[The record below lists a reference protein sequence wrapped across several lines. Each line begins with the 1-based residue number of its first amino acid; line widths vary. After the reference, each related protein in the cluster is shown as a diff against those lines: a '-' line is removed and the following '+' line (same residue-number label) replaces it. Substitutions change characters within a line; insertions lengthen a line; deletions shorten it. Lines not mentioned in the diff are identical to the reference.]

1 MQMSHRLTRRDPT
14 QNMARFYRLSLE
26 PAFLGDW
33 ALVRHW
39 GRIGTQGQRSLQ
51 LFASQPAAEAAVTR
65 ALAAK
70 CRRGYAEAEAG

>member
-1 MQMSHRLTRRDPT
+1 MQMSHRLTRKDPAL
-14 QNMARFYRLSLE
+14 NMARFYRLSLE

-39 GRIGTQGQRSLQ
+39 GRIGTQGQRALQ
-51 LFASQPAAEAAVTR
+51 LFASRAAAEAAEAR

-70 CRRGYAEAEAG
+70 RRRGYAEAS

>member
-1 MQMSHRLTRRDPT
+1 MQMSHRLTRLDPA

-39 GRIGTQGQRSLQ
+39 GRIGSQGQRCLQ
-51 LFASQPAAEAAVTR
+51 LFASQAAAETAAARMV
-65 ALAAK
+65 AAK
-70 CRRGYAEAEAG
+70 CRRGYAEAPC